1 MNLIVRIQIGKDLIV
16 RGRSLGMDTTA
27 VEVEVENLQSSL
39 KAEVSRLK
47 LSEFENRHIA
57 LPYDSRVL
65 GEYVW
70 FCSDDDIAAQIRTD
84 EPAAVTYTVCE
95 LREIINL
102 KPNPEDLK
110 AIHNAKSV
118 FPNSHIVDSK
128 LNNKNE
134 EKEN

>member
-1 MNLIVRIQIGKDLIV
+1 MNLIERIQMGKDLIL
-16 RGRSLGMDTTA
+16 RGRSYGKDTTA

-47 LSEFENRHIA
+47 LSEFTKRNMA
-57 LPYDSRVL
+57 LLVDSRVL
-65 GEYVW
+65 GEHVW
-70 FCSDDDIAAQIRTD
+70 FCSSEEMVAQIRQD
-84 EPAAVTYTVCE
+84 EPEAVTYTVGE

-118 FPNSHIVDSK
+118 FPNSKIIDSK
-128 LNNKNE
+128 LNN
-134 EKEN
+134 

>member
-47 LSEFENRHIA
+47 LSEFTKRNMA
-57 LPYDSRVL
+57 LLVDSRVL
-65 GEYVW
+65 GEHVW
-70 FCSDDDIAAQIRTD
+70 FCSGEEMVAQIRQD
-84 EPAAVTYTVCE
+84 EPEAVTYTVGE